1 MPSGRLQYFSNSWK
15 KLNVD
20 HTVLSWIQGCRIP
33 FTSQPFQADY
43 PKNMP
48 HSPSELKEFD
58 TEIVNLL
65 NKGAISVCKREQG
78 DYLSSIFLVPKP
90 NGDKRF
96 ILNLKKLNKFIRSSH
111 FKMEDLRTAIKL
123 ISPGFYLATIDLQDA
138 YFLVPIHPDYK
149 KYLRFQ
155 FQGTVYEF
163 NCLPFGL
170 SIAPLIFTKIM
181 KPVVEHLRLHG
192 YLSTIYLDDILLIG
206 KSYSECVENVNITK
220 KLLNNLG
227 FIVNQKKSNMDP
239 KTSCNFLGF
248 VIDTK
253 QFCVKLPQEKRDRI
267 KKEILIIKDTKS
279 SKIRAFAKFIGLLIS
294 VCPAIDYGW
303 VHTKIFE
310 REKFVNLRKQGDYEN
325 QMILNKELLN
335 EDLDW
340 WFHNVDQSV
349 SPIRNNKY
357 EYEYFSDASKTGWG
371 ASFNNEKINGFW
383 TEQEKHYHINILEM
397 LAAFFALKTF
407 AGKLY
412 NTQILLRIDNTTAI
426 SCINRM
432 GSVQYPHLNKIS
444 REIWLFCEQRKLF
457 VFASYIKSCE
467 NIIADF
473 ESRKKQSDT
482 EWELAHY
489 AFSQIVTS
497 FGMPEIDLFASR
509 SNTKIDKYI
518 SWKPD
523 PYAYCI
529 DAFTV
534 NWSNFFFYAFPPF
547 AVILKTLNKIIVE
560 KATGILVIPFWP
572 TQPWFPIF
580 KRLVSSNVIYFEPAS
595 DLLISDD
602 SRSRHSLHQ
611 NLTLAAAILS
621 GKRY

>member
-1 MPSGRLQYFSNSWK
+1 MPSGRLQYFYSSWK

-20 HTVLSWIQGCRIP
+20 PTVWSWIQGYMIP
-33 FTSQPFQADY
+33 FISQPYQTV
-43 PKNMP
+43 
-48 HSPSELKEFD
+48 SPNNKCSNPRELKEFD

-65 NKGAISVCKREQG
+65 NKGAISVCEREQG
-78 DYLSSIFLVPKP
+78 DYLSSVFLVPKP

-96 ILNLKKLNKFIRSSH
+96 ILNLKNLNNFIKSVH

-138 YFLVPIHPDYK
+138 YFLVPIHPNHK
-149 KYLRFQ
+149 KYLRFE
-155 FQGTVYEF
+155 FQHRVYEF

-170 SIAPLIFTKIM
+170 SSAPLVFTKIM
-181 KPVVEHLRLHG
+181 KPVMEHLRLHG
-192 YLSTIYLDDILLIG
+192 YISTIYLDDILLIG
-206 KSYSECVENVNITK
+206 RSYTECVENVNVTRQ
-220 KLLNNLG
+220 LLNNLG
-227 FIVNQKKSNMDP
+227 FLINLKKSSMEP
-239 KTSCNFLGF
+239 KTSCKFLGF
-248 VIDTK
+248 ILDTK
-253 QFCVKLPQEKRDRI
+253 QFCVKLPQEKRKRI
-267 KKEILIIKDTKS
+267 KKEIETIRNTKS
-279 SKIRAFAKFIGLLIS
+279 CKIRVFAKFIGLLIS
-294 VCPAIDYGW
+294 VCPAIEYGW
-303 VHTKIFE
+303 LHTKIFE
-310 REKFVNLRKQGDYEN
+310 REKFINLLKHNDYEKF
-325 QMILNKELLN
+325 MILNKELIN

-340 WFHNVDQSV
+340 WYYNIDQSI
-349 SPIRNNKY
+349 SPIRNNIY
-357 EYEYFSDASKTGWG
+357 EFEFFSDASKTGWG
-371 ASFNNEKINGFW
+371 ASFNNEKIHGFW
-383 TEQEKHYHINILEM
+383 TEDEKHYHINILEM

-407 AGKLY
+407 ATNVY

-444 REIWLFCEQRKLF
+444 REIWHFCEQRKLI
-457 VFASYIKSCE
+457 VFASYIKSCD
-467 NIIADF
+467 NTVADF
-473 ESRKKQSDT
+473 ESRRNQSDT

-489 AFSQIVTS
+489 AFSQIVDS

-509 SNTKIDKYI
+509 SNTKTDRYI

-534 NWSNFFFYAFPPF
+534 SWSNLFFYAFPPF
-547 AVILKTLNKIIVE
+547 AVILKSLNKIIVE
-560 KATGILVIPFWP
+560 KSYGILVVPFWP

-580 KRLVSSNVIYFEPAS
+580 KKLVASNIIYFQPSS
-595 DLLISDD
+595 DLLISGN
-602 SRSRHSLHQ
+602 SRSVHLHQ